1 MMAIV
6 GAYWFLV
13 VLFLLLGM
21 LFGIFAYA
29 RARVSPSP
37 GYRIGV
43 ISTVFVPTAFG
54 AGAGIEGQPTTAL
67 IVSAIAILFAFWWL
81 HNMAKREP

>member
-1 MMAIV
+1 MALI

-13 VLFLLLGM
+13 VVFLLLGL

-37 GYRIGV
+37 GYRLGV
-43 ISTVFVPTAFG
+43 ISTVFVPTALS
-54 AGAGIEGQPTTAL
+54 AGATIEGQPTTAL
-67 IVSAIAILFAFWWL
+67 IVSGLAILFAIWWL

>member
-13 VLFLLLGM
+13 VLFLVVGLLS
-21 LFGIFAYA
+21 GIFAYA
-29 RARVSPSP
+29 RAKVSPSP
-37 GYRIGV
+37 GYRVGV

-54 AGAGIEGQPTTAL
+54 AGLGIEGQPTGAL
-67 IVSAIAILFAFWWL
+67 VVSAVAIIFAFWWL